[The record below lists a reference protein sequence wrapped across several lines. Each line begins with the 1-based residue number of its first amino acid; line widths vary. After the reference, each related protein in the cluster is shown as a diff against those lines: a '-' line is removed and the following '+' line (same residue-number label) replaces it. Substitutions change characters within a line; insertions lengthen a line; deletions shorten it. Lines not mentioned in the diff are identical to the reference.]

1 MRPRLVARRVPLI
14 TPRQPTI
21 RRLGPCLGSSRW
33 TRPHAGNS
41 STARRTFTYHTQLT
55 TKSRPNLPF
64 LSIPISNRAVV
75 RCFTTERK
83 QWLKHEAK
91 LAVRY
96 TVSFW
101 GLLACCGVIWFFINE
116 EQLERE
122 FPTPHEWGWMTRKF
136 LRDANNS
143 KEPKNGQVNW
153 PWAFELAR
161 GLVLRLEDAKV
172 DGQNVTK
179 LSDRVDPEAEI
190 PGEFNP
196 CDISGKSEEWRRG
209 YFEAIMLAAKASE
222 HVDGWVR
229 DLSRN
234 IISPPEFVI
243 GPSNPR
249 PTPIPPGQPHAP
261 REENCEVAYPSA
273 DNFYMKILAT
283 KGFSPRQKL
292 EAALEYASFMEFK
305 QRPEGAEALYNL
317 ALAEATQGLDMS
329 NPPYNPKTF
338 ILNEKAGPPS
348 QNILD
353 AITAI
358 ATHKARTGNINA
370 ALPIYV
376 SLLKAR
382 RYLPSDP
389 PPAPRPKPK
398 TRSIWGQL
406 VETISQADYPPPPPD
421 GTQPP
426 WRSPEERCQE
436 ASLSL
441 WIGEILFAT
450 SSKDDGLS
458 WTRDSVDVAEEQLR
472 NMNPLNA
479 DKVAKKTCRE
489 CLSAG
494 LDNWG
499 RMVVKL
505 AKEED
510 ERREKAANQTSVFSF
525 WTGAPPTAGDRWT
538 AEDVVVKE
546 RVRRTRELIEEITP
560 GGVSLSSL
568 FKA

>member
-1 MRPRLVARRVPLI
+1 MRPRLVGRVRLI
-14 TPRQPTI
+14 QPSE
-21 RRLGPCLGSSRW
+21 RMRSPCL
-33 TRPHAGNS
+33 
-41 STARRTFTYHTQLT
+41 RTFTYHTQLT
-55 TKSRPNLPF
+55 TNSRPNLPF
-64 LSIPISNRAVV
+64 LTIPVTNRAVV
-75 RCFTTERK
+75 RYFTTERR

-96 TVSFW
+96 TASFW
-101 GLLACCGVIWFFINE
+101 GLIACCGVILWLVNE
-116 EQLERE
+116 ERLERE
-122 FPTPHEWGWMTRKF
+122 FPTPHEWGWMTRKY
-136 LRDANNS
+136 LRDAHAN
-143 KEPKNGQVNW
+143 KDPVNGQVSW
-153 PWAFELAR
+153 PWAFELSRA
-161 GLVLRLEDAKV
+161 LVLRLEDAKV
-172 DGQNVTK
+172 DGQDVTK

-209 YFEAIMLAAKASE
+209 YFEAIMVAAKAAE

-234 IISPPEFVI
+234 VISPPEFVI

-249 PTPIPPGQPHAP
+249 PMPIPPGQPHAP
-261 REENCEVAYPSA
+261 REEDCEVAYPGA

-283 KGFSPRQKL
+283 KGLTSRQKL

-338 ILNEKAGPPS
+338 VLNEKAGPPS

-358 ATHKARTGNINA
+358 ATHKARNGNVNA
-370 ALPIYV
+370 ALPIYI

-382 RYLPSDP
+382 RYLSNK
-389 PPAPRPKPK
+389 PPASVVIKRKP
-398 TRSIWGQL
+398 TSTWGQFI
-406 VETISQADYPPPPPD
+406 ETVSQPDYPPPPPD

-441 WIGEILFAT
+441 WIGEILFAS

-458 WTRDSVDVAEEQLR
+458 WTRDSVDAAEEQLR
-472 NMNPLNA
+472 NMDPLNE
-479 DKVAKKTCRE
+479 DKSAKKTCRE

-494 LDNWG
+494 LHNWG

-505 AKEED
+505 AKEE
-510 ERREKAANQTSVFSF
+510 EQRREKAASQSGGVFSF
-525 WTGAPPTAGDRWT
+525 WSGSSPTPTTENRWT
-538 AEDVVVKE
+538 AEDAVVRE

-560 GGVSLSSL
+560 GGPTLASL
-568 FKA
+568 FRP

>member
-1 MRPRLVARRVPLI
+1 MRPRLVGRRVRLI
-14 TPRQPTI
+14 TPRQPSSLRTTS
-21 RRLGPCLGSSRW
+21 RSPCL
-33 TRPHAGNS
+33 
-41 STARRTFTYHTQLT
+41 RTFTYHTQLT

-64 LSIPISNRAVV
+64 LAIPIGSSNRGAFV
-75 RCFTTERK
+75 RYFTTERR

-101 GLLACCGVIWFFINE
+101 GLLACFGVIWFFVNE
-116 EQLERE
+116 EALERE

-136 LRDANNS
+136 LRDANSS
-143 KEPKNGQVNW
+143 KAPKNGEVNW
-153 PWAFELAR
+153 PWAFELSR

-172 DGQNVTK
+172 DGQDVEK
-179 LSDRVDPEAEI
+179 LSDRVDPGAEI

-196 CDISGKSEEWRRG
+196 CDISAKSEEWRRG
-209 YFEAIMLAAKASE
+209 YFEAIMLAAKAAE

-261 REENCEVAYPSA
+261 REEDCEVAYPGA

-283 KGFSPRQKL
+283 KGFTPRQKL

-305 QRPEGAEALYNL
+305 DRPEGAEALHNL
-317 ALAEATQGLDMS
+317 ALAEASQGLDMVS
-329 NPPYNPKTF
+329 NPPYDPKTF
-338 ILNEKAGPPS
+338 VLNEKAGSPS

-370 ALPIYV
+370 ALPIYL

-382 RYLPSDP
+382 RFLPNDP
-389 PPAPRPKPK
+389 PAVSRPKPK
-398 TRSIWGQL
+398 ASSVWSQL
-406 VETISQADYPPPPPD
+406 LESVSQPDYPPPPPD

-426 WRSPEERCQE
+426 WRSPQERCQE

-441 WIGEILFAT
+441 WIGEILFAS

-472 NMNPLNA
+472 NLDPLSDDRA
-479 DKVAKKTCRE
+479 AKQTCRE

-505 AKEED
+505 AKDEER
-510 ERREKAANQTSVFSF
+510 RREKAATQSRVFSF
-525 WTGAPPTAGDRWT
+525 WSGASPTAEDRWT
-538 AEDVVVKE
+538 AEDAVVKE

-560 GGVSLSSL
+560 GGPSLASL
-568 FKA
+568 FKT

>member
-1 MRPRLVARRVPLI
+1 MRPRLVGRRVRLI
-14 TPRQPTI
+14 TPRQP
-21 RRLGPCLGSSRW
+21 CLRS
-33 TRPHAGNS
+33 
-41 STARRTFTYHTQLT
+41 TFTCNTQLT

-64 LSIPISNRAVV
+64 LAIPISNRAVV

-83 QWLKHEAK
+83 QWLRHEAK

-101 GLLACCGVIWFFINE
+101 GLLACCGVIWFFVNE
-116 EQLERE
+116 ENLETR

-136 LRDANNS
+136 LRDAHNS
-143 KEPKNGQVNW
+143 KDPQNGEVNW

-172 DGQNVTK
+172 DGQDVPK
-179 LSDRVDPEAEI
+179 LSDRVDPGAEL

-196 CDISGKSEEWRRG
+196 CDISDKSEEWRRG
-209 YFEAIMLAAKASE
+209 YFEAIMLAAKGAE

-249 PTPIPPGQPHAP
+249 PAPIPPGQPHAP
-261 REENCEVAYPSA
+261 REEDCEVAYPGA

-338 ILNEKAGPPS
+338 ILNDRAGPPS

-353 AITAI
+353 AVTAI
-358 ATHKARTGNINA
+358 ATHKARSGNISA
-370 ALPIYV
+370 ALPIYL

-382 RYLPSDP
+382 RVLPSNP
-389 PPAPRPKPK
+389 PPSATPKPK
-398 TRSIWGQL
+398 ARSRLAQFIWFF
-406 VETISQADYPPPPPD
+406 SQDEYPPPPPD

-426 WRSPEERCQE
+426 WRSPQERCQE

-441 WIGEILFAT
+441 WIGEILFAS

-472 NMNPLNA
+472 NIDPLNE
-479 DKVAKKTCRE
+479 DKSAKQTCRE

-494 LDNWG
+494 LENWG
-499 RMVVKL
+499 RMVIKL
-505 AKEED
+505 AKEE
-510 ERREKAANQTSVFSF
+510 EQRREKAVTQSSVFSF
-525 WTGAPPTAGDRWT
+525 WSGASPNAEDRWT
-538 AEDVVVKE
+538 AEDAVVKE
-546 RVRRTRELIEEITP
+546 RVRRTRELIEEVTP
-560 GGVSLSSL
+560 GAPNLASL
-568 FKA
+568 FKV

>member
-1 MRPRLVARRVPLI
+1 MRPRLVGRARLI
-14 TPRQPTI
+14 QPSI
-21 RRLGPCLGSSRW
+21 RTRSPCL
-33 TRPHAGNS
+33 
-41 STARRTFTYHTQLT
+41 RTLSYHTQLT

-64 LSIPISNRAVV
+64 LTIPVTNRADV
-75 RCFTTERK
+75 RYFTTERR

-101 GLLACCGVIWFFINE
+101 GLLACCGVIWFFVNE
-116 EQLERE
+116 EMLERE
-122 FPTPHEWGWMTRKF
+122 FPTPHEWGWMTRKH
-136 LRDANNS
+136 LRDANNN
-143 KEPKNGQVNW
+143 KDPINGQILW
-153 PWAFELAR
+153 PWVFELSRA
-161 GLVLRLEDAKV
+161 LVLRLEDAKM
-172 DGQNVTK
+172 DGQGVTK
-179 LSDRVDPEAEI
+179 LSDRVDPEAEF

-209 YFEAIMLAAKASE
+209 YFEAIMLAAKAGE

-229 DLSRN
+229 DRSRKV
-234 IISPPEFVI
+234 ISPPEFMI

-249 PTPIPPGQPHAP
+249 PQPIPPGQPHAP
-261 REENCEVAYPSA
+261 REEDCEVAYPSA

-283 KGFSPRQKL
+283 KGFTPRQKL

-305 QRPEGAEALYNL
+305 QGPEGAEALYNL
-317 ALAEATQGLDMS
+317 ALAEATQGLNMS

-358 ATHKARTGNINA
+358 ANHKARNGNINA
-370 ALPIYV
+370 ALPIYL

-382 RYLPSDP
+382 RYLSNKP
-389 PPAPRPKPK
+389 PPSVVPKSKP
-398 TRSIWGQL
+398 TSTWGQFIEIL
-406 VETISQADYPPPPPD
+406 SQPDYPPPPPD

-458 WTRDSVDVAEEQLR
+458 WTRDSVDAAEEQLR
-472 NMNPLNA
+472 NMDLLNEEKA
-479 DKVAKKTCRE
+479 AKRTCRE
-489 CLSAG
+489 CLTAG

-499 RMVVKL
+499 KMVVKL

-510 ERREKAANQTSVFSF
+510 QLRKKAATQSGGVFSF
-525 WTGAPPTAGDRWT
+525 WSGSSPATPSTENRWT
-538 AEDVVVKE
+538 AENAVVRE
-546 RVRRTRELIEEITP
+546 RVRRTRELIEEIRP
-560 GGVSLSSL
+560 GGVSLASL

>member
-1 MRPRLVARRVPLI
+1 MRPRLVGRVRLI
-14 TPRQPTI
+14 QPSI
-21 RRLGPCLGSSRW
+21 RTRSPCL
-33 TRPHAGNS
+33 
-41 STARRTFTYHTQLT
+41 RTFTYHTQLT

-64 LSIPISNRAVV
+64 LTIPVTNRAVV
-75 RCFTTERK
+75 RYFTTERR

-96 TVSFW
+96 TASFW
-101 GLLACCGVIWFFINE
+101 GLLACCGVILWLVNE
-116 EQLERE
+116 ERLERE
-122 FPTPHEWGWMTRKF
+122 FPTPHEWGWMTRKY
-136 LRDANNS
+136 LRDANLN
-143 KEPKNGQVNW
+143 KDPANGQVSW
-153 PWAFELAR
+153 PWAFELSRAT
-161 GLVLRLEDAKV
+161 VLRLEDAKV
-172 DGQNVTK
+172 DGQDVTK

-209 YFEAIMLAAKASE
+209 YFEAIMVAAKAAE

-261 REENCEVAYPSA
+261 REEDCEVAYPGA

-283 KGFSPRQKL
+283 KGLTSRQKL

-338 ILNEKAGPPS
+338 VLNEKAGPPS

-358 ATHKARTGNINA
+358 ATHKARSGNINA
-370 ALPIYV
+370 ALPIYL

-382 RYLPSDP
+382 RYLSNKP
-389 PPAPRPKPK
+389 PPSVVPKRKP
-398 TRSIWGQL
+398 TSVWGQFI
-406 VETISQADYPPPPPD
+406 ETVSQPDYPPPPPD

-441 WIGEILFAT
+441 WIGEILFAS

-458 WTRDSVDVAEEQLR
+458 WTRDSVDAAEEQLR
-472 NMNPLNA
+472 NMDPLNE
-479 DKVAKKTCRE
+479 DKTAKKTCRE

-505 AKEED
+505 AKEE
-510 ERREKAANQTSVFSF
+510 EQHREKAASQSGVFSF
-525 WTGAPPTAGDRWT
+525 WSGSSPTTPSTENRWT
-538 AEDVVVKE
+538 AEDAVVKE
-546 RVRRTRELIEEITP
+546 RVRRTRELIEELTP
-560 GGVSLSSL
+560 GGPTLASL

>member
-1 MRPRLVARRVPLI
+1 MRPRLVGRRVRVI
-14 TPRQPTI
+14 TPRLPTLQT
-21 RRLGPCLGSSRW
+21 RTPCL
-33 TRPHAGNS
+33 
-41 STARRTFTYHTQLT
+41 RTFTHHTQLT
-55 TKSRPNLPF
+55 TRSRPNLPF
-64 LSIPISNRAVV
+64 LSTPVTSNSAAV
-75 RCFTTERK
+75 RYLSTERR

-96 TVSFW
+96 TASFW
-101 GLLACCGVIWFFINE
+101 GLLACFGVIMFFVNE
-116 EQLERE
+116 EKLEQE
-122 FPTPHEWGWMTRKF
+122 YPTPHEWGWMTRKF
-136 LRDANNS
+136 LRDSNNS
-143 KEPKNGQVNW
+143 KAPKNGEINW
-153 PWAFELAR
+153 PWSFELAR

-172 DGQNVTK
+172 DGQGVTK
-179 LSDRVDPEAEI
+179 LTDRVDPEAEI

-209 YFEAIMLAAKASE
+209 YFEAIMLAAKGAE
-222 HVDGWVR
+222 HVDNWVR

-261 REENCEVAYPSA
+261 REEDCEVAYPSA
-273 DNFYMKILAT
+273 DNFYMKIVAT

-305 QRPEGAEALYNL
+305 KQPEGAEALYNL

-329 NPPYNPKTF
+329 NTPYNPKTF

-353 AITAI
+353 AVTAI
-358 ATHKARTGNINA
+358 ATFKARSGKLDT
-370 ALPIYV
+370 ALPIYL

-382 RYLPSDP
+382 RYLSNDP
-389 PPAPRPKPK
+389 PPAAYVKPK
-398 TRSIWGQL
+398 SPSGFSKAL
-406 VETISQADYPPPPPD
+406 ENFSQADYPAPPPD
-421 GTQPP
+421 GSQPP
-426 WRSPEERCQE
+426 WRSAYERCQE

-458 WTRDSVDVAEEQLR
+458 WTRESVDVAEEQLR
-472 NMNPLNA
+472 NMDLITA
-479 DKVAKKTCRE
+479 DKMAKKTCRE
-489 CLSAG
+489 CLGAG
-494 LDNWG
+494 LNNWG
-499 RMVVKL
+499 KMVTKL
-505 AKEED
+505 AKDEEQN
-510 ERREKAANQTSVFSF
+510 RAKAATQSSVFSF
-525 WTGAPPTAGDRWT
+525 WSGSAPNAEDRWT
-538 AEDVVVKE
+538 AEDVVVRE
-546 RVRRTRELIEEITP
+546 RVRRTRELTEDLTP
-560 GGVSLSSL
+560 TGPNLASL